1 VQGNAAQ
8 GREGSFVEGNGRGF
22 WKFRDEQTW
31 HTSYFGVDCVTG
43 ARTCH
48 PIAYPNVCYPFPNAY
63 DAACAA
69 IPQRQRLV
77 QTAAERLH
85 SREQSVAANL
95 AKHFPNQVW
104 ARPGLLKQ
112 VLAGKF

>member
-1 VQGNAAQ
+1 VQGDAAK
-8 GREGSFVEGNGRGF
+8 GREGSFVEGNGRGL
-22 WKFRDEQTW
+22 WKFRDQQAR
-31 HTSYFGVDCVTG
+31 HASYLGVDGVTG
-43 ARTCH
+43 SRTGH
-48 PIAYPNVCYPFPNAY
+48 PIAYPNVCYTFPNAY
-63 DAACAA
+63 NAACAA

-85 SREQSVAANL
+85 GREQSVAANL
-95 AKHFPNQVW
+95 ANHFPNQVW